1 MQGIQALAVG
11 SGAGVAHGDR
21 MFRAFRSLFQTISL
35 MSIAAL
41 GVMLAPET
49 SAAEPTERRLQIFS
63 VNTEERIDVV
73 YKRNGEYIPEAL
85 DKIDWIMRD
94 WRRDEKIEMSRELI
108 DLLWE
113 VHRQVGSKK
122 PIHLISGYRS
132 QKTNNML
139 RRRKGGQAR
148 KSQHILGNAADVHF
162 PDVPVK
168 RLRNAGL
175 IRQYGGVGYYPTS
188 AIPFVHLDVARVRHW
203 PRLPRQELAL
213 LFPSGESKHVPR
225 DGRPLRKKDVKV
237 ALAKLEKKGKPL
249 PWATRQQLK
258 RAPRPILASLGPIA
272 TDLGLNAEPDRQRT
286 QTAAVPSGPET
297 PPAAPEPRKITR
309 ATVASAPGYDDEHT
323 NELYYQPFP
332 LLPMIAETSVAS
344 MDFSSD
350 TDGILKKVHMFFD
363 ARGGLPIAFKSGLQY
378 GELYSAS
385 RFSGDAVSRVLMDGR
400 AEAQPA
406 PKRSRLAQR

>member
-1 MQGIQALAVG
+1 LWF
-11 SGAGVAHGDR
+11 GAGAKFAHGDR
-21 MFRAFRSLFQTISL
+21 MFRAFRSLFQIIFLTLITVSGL
-35 MSIAAL
+35 L
-41 GVMLAPET
+41 LAPV
-49 SAAEPTERRLQIFS
+49 SDADASERRLQIFS
-63 VNTEERIDVV
+63 VNTEESIDVV
-73 YKRNGEYIPEAL
+73 YKRDGEYIPEAL

-94 WRRDEKIEMSRELI
+94 WRRDEQTEMSRELI

-113 VHRQVGSKK
+113 VHQQVGSNE

-139 RRRKGGQAR
+139 RKTKGGQAR

-188 AIPFVHLDVARVRHW
+188 SIPFVHLDVARVRHW

-213 LFPSGESKHVPR
+213 LFPSGKSKHVPR

-237 ALAKLEKKGKPL
+237 ALAKLEKRGKPL
-249 PWATRQQLK
+249 PWATRQQLN
-258 RAPRPILASLGPIA
+258 RAPRPILASLGPVVSN
-272 TDLGLNAEPDRQRT
+272 LGFGQDGEAQAV
-286 QTAAVPSGPET
+286 QTASLPRRPEKL
-297 PPAAPEPRKITR
+297 PAAPEPRAISR
-309 ATVASAPGYDDEHT
+309 ASVASAPDYDDEHT

-332 LLPMIAETSVAS
+332 LLPMIAETSVAA
-344 MDFSSD
+344 MDFGHG
-350 TDGILKKVHMFFD
+350 TEGILEKVHMFFD
-363 ARGGLPIAFKSGLQY
+363 ARGGLPIAFESGLQY
-378 GELYSAS
+378 GQLYWAS
-385 RFSGDAVSRVLMDGR
+385 RFSGRAVSRVLTEGR
-400 AEAQPA
+400 AEAKPA

>member
-1 MQGIQALAVG
+1 M
-11 SGAGVAHGDR
+11 GAGTGAAHGDR
-21 MFRAFRSLFQTISL
+21 MFRAFRDLFKTMCLTLIVASTFLFVQ
-35 MSIAAL
+35 
-41 GVMLAPET
+41 ET
-49 SAAEPTERRLQIFS
+49 EATERRLQIYS

-73 YKRNGEYIPEAL
+73 YKRNGEYVPEAL

-94 WRRDEKIEMSRELI
+94 WRRDEKTKMSRELI

-113 VHRQVGSKK
+113 VHQQVGSKE

-132 QKTNNML
+132 LKTNNML
-139 RRRKGGQAR
+139 RRTKGGQAK

-203 PRLPRQELAL
+203 PRLPREELAL
-213 LFPSGESKHVPR
+213 LFPSGKTKHVPA
-225 DGRPLRKKDVKV
+225 DGRPLRKKDVKL
-237 ALAKLEKKGKPL
+237 ALAKLEEEGKPL

-258 RAPRPILASLGPIA
+258 RAPRPILASLGPVVS
-272 TDLGLNAEPDRQRT
+272 GLDMGDEGADSLRAIFAPGLPE
-286 QTAAVPSGPET
+286 ET
-297 PPAAPEPRKITR
+297 PKAPERRTITR
-309 ATVASAPGYDDEHT
+309 ARVASAPEYDDEHA

-332 LLPMIAETSVAS
+332 LMPMIAEVSVAS
-344 MDFSSD
+344 MDFSRETED
-350 TDGILKKVHMFFD
+350 ILKKVHMFFD
-363 ARGGLPIAFKSGLQY
+363 GRGGLPIAFESGLQY
-378 GELYSAS
+378 GELYWAS
-385 RFSGDAVSRVLMDGR
+385 RFSGRAVSRVLTDDR

-406 PKRSRLAQR
+406 PKRARLAQR